1 MLFLIDLMVINN
13 SVQEIADKT
22 LNATAGVGKEVAG
35 QASSYMLYQLKPFT
49 TIFKTVGVLVLI
61 YIGYRIWKWF
71 AGMRDRQRLKNIEEK
86 VNIIDTKVDRLLSGR
101 KSSSD
106 KEDKIEKIDKTEKLD
121 KDKKKK

>member
-1 MLFLIDLMVINN
+1 
-13 SVQEIADKT
+13 
-22 LNATAGVGKEVAG
+22 
-35 QASSYMLYQLKPFT
+35 MLYQLKPFIG
-49 TIFKTVGVLVLI
+49 IFKTVGVLVLI